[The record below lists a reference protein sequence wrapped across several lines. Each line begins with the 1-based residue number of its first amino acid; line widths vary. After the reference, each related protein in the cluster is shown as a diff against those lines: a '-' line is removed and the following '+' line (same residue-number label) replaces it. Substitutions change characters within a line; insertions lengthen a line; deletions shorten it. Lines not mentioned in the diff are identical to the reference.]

1 MNAHVRS
8 SPEYIAS
15 YTHPSKTGLH
25 FRSQPSSSTRPVSGP
40 LTTTRNDT
48 QELTGDDAVRLL
60 ARVQLIVPQETVRIR
75 LVRAVHI
82 ASETGDIERR

>member
-1 MNAHVRS
+1 MSDISGVYS
-8 SPEYIAS
+8 IIYI
-15 YTHPSKTGLH
+15 SKSQTGLH

-40 LTTTRNDT
+40 FTATRDNT

-75 LVRAVHI
+75 LVSAVHV